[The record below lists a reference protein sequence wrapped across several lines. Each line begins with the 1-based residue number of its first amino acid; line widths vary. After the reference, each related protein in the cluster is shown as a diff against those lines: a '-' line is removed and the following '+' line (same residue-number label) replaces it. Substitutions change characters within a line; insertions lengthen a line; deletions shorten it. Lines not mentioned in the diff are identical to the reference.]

1 MLKAK
6 QGSEACGGPG
16 KGRRAGAAPRRGGAA
31 WAVLLGLLLALAT
44 AGGCSSAKVRS
55 QPWQGGPEA
64 GRTIVTEHYAL
75 HTTIEEEGFLAELSR
90 TMEEA
95 HGLYSR
101 LAPLTRPQ
109 RQLHAYV
116 YAYRDEWAEYT
127 ESTAGSLAPVYLQ
140 IHRGGYAHGDIFA
153 TFYHGHPQTLAVC
166 RHEGWHQYVA
176 SGFVRRLPPFIE
188 EGLAT
193 LFEAGFENGNV
204 AEPLPNG
211 TRQLRLAEA
220 VRRRRAWPLREL
232 LGMHEIGR
240 AHV

>member
-1 MLKAK
+1 MLKPK
-6 QGSEACGGPG
+6 QDSEACGGPG
-16 KGRRAGAAPRRGGAA
+16 KGRRAGAASGRGGAA

-44 AGGCSSAKVRS
+44 AGGCTSAKVRS

-95 HGLYSR
+95 HGLYSK
-101 LAPLTRPQ
+101 LAPLSRPQ

-140 IHRGGYAHGDIFA
+140 IHRGGYAHAAIVA
-153 TFYHGHPQTLAVC
+153 TSYHAPTQPLASAP
-166 RHEGWHQYVA
+166 RPRW
-176 SGFVRRLPPFIE
+176 
-188 EGLAT
+188 
-193 LFEAGFENGNV
+193 
-204 AEPLPNG
+204 
-211 TRQLRLAEA
+211 
-220 VRRRRAWPLREL
+220 
-232 LGMHEIGR
+232 
-240 AHV
+240 